1 MEFASRRTRFIA
13 VLAGLTLLVTA
24 GVCRRRVR
32 RVDDARAAGP
42 VGTTFSLAGR
52 VTDEV
57 DRAVPGARV
66 LAFGPLQD
74 AAAPARREARSDQS
88 GRFTFEGLPRG
99 RYTLLVEAV
108 GLASIEPP
116 AVEVPG
122 TAPVIRLSGQ
132 GRALS
137 GAVFAAGGPE
147 AGARVRLG
155 GEDGTL
161 ARETVSDDAGRF
173 VIHGLGAGTYAL
185 RASKGLLASP
195 VVGDVATDD
204 GAILTPPARPRVP
217 PRLELGRGFGVEGT
231 VVDEAGHGLLGAEV
245 RAEAAPD
252 DPLAEAATTAADG
265 RFRLG
270 PLPPGRLRLVAR
282 APGHLLRAPVNVTLA
297 PGAPSPAQRLELVR
311 AASIDGRLADARG
324 APIAGAQIRCGG
336 GGADLTDLAVIFD
349 ALPLAA
355 EAAALGGGLG
365 RELGATKVAR
375 SDERGAFRL
384 DDLLPGPVRLAVT
397 RAPFAPLVTDAP
409 ALAPGEHRELGV
421 LTLRDVDTPSNAGA
435 PIPVLAGRADATL
448 AGVARDSGGRP
459 LARARVRAWALGADR
474 GPVAAAP
481 TSPALGSAVTD
492 AGGHFTLGNLPHAPL
507 LLELDH
513 PSYPV
518 TLARATPDAP
528 IELTAPI
535 PGGIDG
541 EVREHVT
548 GASVPHAT
556 IEGLGPDGRRVM
568 ASGADRRKGSGA
580 FRLLRLRP
588 GPWTLTVKAPGYR
601 ASVRDVDVPASPIL
615 GETSVRGLRLELDAD
630 R

>member
-1 MEFASRRTRFIA
+1 MEFASRRTLLLA
-13 VLAGLTLLVTA
+13 VLAGLALLLTTGA
-24 GVCRRRVR
+24 CRRSGR
-32 RVDDARAAGP
+32 RVDAARPATP
-42 VGTTFSLAGR
+42 VASTFSLAGR

-74 AAAPARREARSDQS
+74 AAPPARRESRSDQS

-116 AVEVPG
+116 AVDVPG
-122 TAPVIRLSGQ
+122 AAPVIRLSGQ
-132 GRALS
+132 GRSLS
-137 GAVFAAGGPE
+137 GGVFAAGHPE
-147 AGARVRLG
+147 GGARVRLG
-155 GEDGTL
+155 ADAWTL
-161 ARETVSDDAGRF
+161 SRETVSDDAGRF
-173 VIHGLGAGTYAL
+173 VFHGLGAGSYAL
-185 RASKGLLASP
+185 RATKGLLASP

-204 GAILTPPARPRVP
+204 AAVVTPPARPREAL
-217 PRLELGRGFGVEGT
+217 RLELGRGFGVEGT
-231 VVDEAGHGLLGAEV
+231 VVDEGGRGLPGAEV

-282 APGHLLRAPVNVTLA
+282 APGHLVRAPAYVTLA
-297 PGAPSPAQRLELVR
+297 PGAASPAQRLELVS
-311 AASIDGRLADARG
+311 AASIEGRVADARG
-324 APIAGAQIRCGG
+324 APVAGAQIRCGG

-355 EAAALGGGLG
+355 EAAALGGSLG

-375 SDERGAFRL
+375 SDAGGAFHL

-397 RAPFAPLVTDAP
+397 RAPFAPLVTEAP

-421 LTLRDVDTPSNAGA
+421 LTLRDADAPSATGA
-435 PIPVLAGRADATL
+435 PVPGPARRADATL
-448 AGVARDSGGRP
+448 VGVARDSGGRP
-459 LARARVRAWALGADR
+459 LPRARVRAWPLGDDV
-474 GPVAAAP
+474 GLVAAAP
-481 TSPALGSAVTD
+481 TSPSLGSAVTD
-492 AGGHFTLGNLPHAPL
+492 AGGHFTLGNLPNAPL

-513 PSYPV
+513 PRYPV
-518 TLARATPDAP
+518 TLARATPGAP
-528 IELTAPI
+528 TELTVPI

-541 EVREHVT
+541 EVRERIT
-548 GASVPHAT
+548 GASVPRAT
-556 IEGLGPDGRRVM
+556 IEGLGPDGLRVA
-568 ASGADRRKGSGA
+568 ASGAGRAKGSGA

-601 ASVRDVDVPASPIL
+601 TSVRDVDVPESPIL

-630 R
+630 